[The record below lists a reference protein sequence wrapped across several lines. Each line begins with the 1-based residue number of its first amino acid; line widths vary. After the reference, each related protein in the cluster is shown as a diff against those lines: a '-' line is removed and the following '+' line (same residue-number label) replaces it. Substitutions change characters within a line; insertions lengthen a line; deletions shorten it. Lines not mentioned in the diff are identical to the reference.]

1 MTTPRL
7 VLGVHA
13 ALLLL
18 ALGEGLLSWALAGVC
33 LAALVVIG
41 ELWLRALTGEAM
53 PPAHRIGLACAA
65 GLVSLPFVALTLHVC
80 GVLIEARSV
89 AAGLAVLATL
99 LGAVVLVRE
108 RGASAPADPR
118 LPRMIGAVVLP
129 GLLTL
134 VVGFL
139 ALQAYGRLPHPPQP
153 GYTSLALSGWAA
165 GIERPVSIPARGVR
179 VPLLVSST
187 GKPAATE
194 PLRVRVGGRLVSG
207 RPMTVKPDVTRAV
220 DVLVPAPPDGCVHRI
235 EISLGPAS
243 TVFYGRG
250 PATC

>member
-7 VLGVHA
+7 VLGVYA

-18 ALGEGLLSWALAGVC
+18 VVADGLPWVLAGVC
-33 LAALVVIG
+33 LAALVTVG

-53 PPAHRIGLACAA
+53 PPAHRIGLATAA

-80 GVLIEARSV
+80 GVLIAARSV
-89 AAGLAVLATL
+89 AAGLAVLVTL

-108 RGASAPADPR
+108 RAAGAPADPR

-129 GLLTL
+129 GFLTL

-139 ALQAYGRLPHPPQP
+139 SLQAYGRMPHPPQP

-165 GIERPVSIPARGVR
+165 AIERPVTIPARGVR
-179 VPLLVSST
+179 VPLVVSST
-187 GKPAATE
+187 GKPAATQ

-207 RPMTVKPDVTRAV
+207 RPMIVKPDVTRAV
-220 DVLVPAPPDGCVHRI
+220 DVFVPALPDGCLHRI
-235 EISLGPAS
+235 EISLGTIS

-250 PATC
+250 PLKC